1 MLVFLKV
8 SIAHSLPTSSHVIS
22 VGGGEPQM
30 RRKTKNDRAGIK
42 KRKGGT
48 TFLSVIL
55 SVSYRT
61 CQSGMSQLKKR
72 AAKRNWFLV
81 WALRC
86 KCFWRLLWKSLIFFR
101 QVEEKKT
108 SSTSS
113 LLRDTNKMSQKL
125 WSDQC
130 MCGTTK
136 NVQASV
142 LSSSPLTPHCGQ
154 FVCKDP
160 QNSSEVPSTKV
171 LIRSRSLSVLK
182 IFPYSH
188 VTKSICDSSCKF
200 VCPNIKSEIRA
211 HPISTVFFSLTQLN
225 KQQLTLTSTWPKM

>member
-1 MLVFLKV
+1 MWSQLVEE
-8 SIAHSLPTSSHVIS
+8 SHRWEEKQRTIEQES
-22 VGGGEPQM
+22 
-30 RRKTKNDRAGIK
+30 
-42 KRKGGT
+42 RKGKVAQP
-48 TFLSVIL
+48 FWALACLCLIEH
-55 SVSYRT
+55 VSLQ
-61 CQSGMSQLKKR
+61 CHNLKKR

-101 QVEEKKT
+101 QVEEKKKN

-142 LSSSPLTPHCGQ
+142 LTSSPLTPHCGQ